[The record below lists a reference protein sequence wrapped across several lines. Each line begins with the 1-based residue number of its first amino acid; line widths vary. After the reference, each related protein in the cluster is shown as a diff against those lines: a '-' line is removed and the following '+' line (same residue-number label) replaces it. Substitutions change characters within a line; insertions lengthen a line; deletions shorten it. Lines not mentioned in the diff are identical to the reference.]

1 MRRMSEMSKMG
12 GGMYSFMGN
21 MPESMNLVVN
31 TNHVLSSRI
40 LKEENKSALINQ
52 LFDLALLQQGM
63 LKGTKLTAFIER
75 SVEVL

>member
-1 MRRMSEMSKMG
+1 
-12 GGMYSFMGN
+12 
-21 MPESMNLVVN
+21 
-31 TNHVLSSRI
+31 VLSSRI